1 MLHDQ
6 PNPLQPA
13 HRFWSTACAHYL
25 LWGNVFVE
33 KLRGQMG
40 LVEELWLLDPAATS
54 VEWDKNVR
62 VKRFVQHT
70 TEGKK
75 TWSGEQVLHIV
86 GFSTDG
92 LIGRSPI
99 ATARES
105 VGTALAREQ
114 FEGGFY
120 QRGGSIQGVLTHPQT
135 LSEEAKQRLKLS
147 FDQERRTGHFP
158 VIEEGIEITPISMPL
173 EDMQFVENQQMS
185 LRSIA
190 NIFNLPVSYLNGSSG
205 DSLTYATVESNQIQF
220 AQVTLTPII
229 NMFAKA
235 LARDP
240 SIFPQNAWFPEFLV
254 DAIHRGDMKSR
265 VEYFKTMV
273 DIGAMTINEV
283 RAIENMPPLPH
294 GDSQPEPPSPP
305 PDQEMQ
311 SSNGAPP
318 GAFSLPASQE
328 G

>member
-1 MLHDQ
+1 
-6 PNPLQPA
+6 
-13 HRFWSTACAHYL
+13 
-25 LWGNVFVE
+25 
-33 KLRGQMG
+33 MG

-54 VEWDKNVR
+54 VEWDKSVR

-70 TEGKK
+70 PEGKK

-99 ATARES
+99 GTARES
-105 VGTALAREQ
+105 IGTALAREQ
-114 FEGGFY
+114 FEGQFY
-120 QRGGSIQGVLTHPQT
+120 GRGGKVQGVLRHPQT
-135 LSEEAKQRLKLS
+135 LSPDAQDRLKVS
-147 FDQERRTGHFP
+147 FQQARRTDGWP
-158 VIEEGIEITPISMPL
+158 VVEEGIDISTLTMPL
-173 EDMQFVENQQMS
+173 EDMQFVENQNLS
-185 LRSIA
+185 LRAIA
-190 NIFNLPVSYLNGSSG
+190 NIFSLPVSFLNGSSG

-220 AQVTLTPII
+220 AQVTITPII

-235 LARDP
+235 LASDP

-265 VEYFKTMV
+265 VDYFEKMV
-273 DIGAMTINEV
+273 NLGAMTINEV

-294 GDSQPEPPSPP
+294 GDSPPEPPPEPP
-305 PDQEMQ
+305 PDQQTQ

-318 GAFSLPASQE
+318 GALSLPASQE